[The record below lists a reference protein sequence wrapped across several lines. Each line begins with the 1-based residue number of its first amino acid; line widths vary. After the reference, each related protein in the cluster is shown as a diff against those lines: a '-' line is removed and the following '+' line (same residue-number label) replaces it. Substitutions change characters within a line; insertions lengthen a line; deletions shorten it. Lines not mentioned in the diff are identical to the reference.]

1 MGELRE
7 LAGRIFSEP
16 LDFTRPLWQLY
27 LIEGLEGDRH
37 AYVNK
42 THHALVD
49 GVAAVDVAAVILDA
63 SPEGMEIEITD
74 EPADARGAGGRRC
87 GWCARS
93 PTGSASRCKVAR
105 GAVRETISTP
115 RSTAT
120 RVVRTAESFA
130 RLAASGPAAPAHLP
144 QRRDRPRPAGRLSAR
159 PSSTRLKA
167 MRGATE
173 ATVNDV
179 ILSVSAG
186 GLRRYFERRGE
197 PVPEQLVA
205 LVPMSIRR
213 PDDETELGNRLA
225 TLLVALPIGEADPAR
240 RLELI
245 HAETARLK
253 ASEQARAAS
262 LVIEAT
268 GWTPPT
274 INRVLADVIARPLSW
289 NLVISNVPGPQLP
302 LYLLGRKLEAIHPFV
317 PLSPQNHAL
326 SIGVLSYDGKVCF
339 GLAGDR
345 DVLSDIDDL
354 VADLEAALVE
364 QGAVAARSR
373 RRMKTGRAE
382 RHVVD
387 QLRDVGV
394 GGADAAMRGGDA
406 ERAVG
411 AVDRDPLT
419 AEPARGQV
427 RLRRAQR
434 QRAAAVGGV
443 EVAAEGVGDRE
454 AAGRGLRARHPDGDR
469 KGPLRIARP
478 APAPRGDRRGRR
490 RPRSSSSRC
499 AGARRAA

>member
-1 MGELRE
+1 MSSLLAERGPIHVHVGATIVVEGAPPAFDELLDHVDKRLALVPRFRRKVTPTPLNLSNPEWTPDERFDLAWHVRRAALPHPGGMGELRE

-16 LDFTRPLWQLY
+16 LDFARPLWQLY

-74 EPADARGAGGRRC
+74 EPADAEAPAAEVRLVRAVSERIRQ
-87 GWCARS
+87 
-93 PTGSASRCKVAR
+93 PLKVAR

-130 RLAASGPAAPAHLP
+130 RLAASGPAAPRTFLNAEIG
-144 QRRDRPRPAGRLSAR
+144 RDRRVGYLETELES
-159 PSSTRLKA
+159 LKT
-167 MRGATE
+167 MRGATA

-186 GLRRYFERRGE
+186 GLRRFFERRGE
-197 PVPEQLVA
+197 TVPEQLVA

-213 PDDETELGNRLA
+213 PDEESDLGNRIA
-225 TLLVALPIGEADPAR
+225 TLLVALPVGEANPVR

-245 HAETARLK
+245 HTETARLK

-289 NLVISNVPGPQLP
+289 NLVISNVPGPQMP

-326 SIGVLSYDGKVCF
+326 AIGVLSYDGNVCF

-345 DVLSDIDDL
+345 DVVSDIDAL
-354 VADLEAALVE
+354 VADLQAALGE
-364 QGAVAARSR
+364 QGA
-373 RRMKTGRAE
+373 
-382 RHVVD
+382 
-387 QLRDVGV
+387 
-394 GGADAAMRGGDA
+394 
-406 ERAVG
+406 AVG
-411 AVDRDPLT
+411 
-419 AEPARGQV
+419 
-427 RLRRAQR
+427 
-434 QRAAAVGGV
+434 
-443 EVAAEGVGDRE
+443 
-454 AAGRGLRARHPDGDR
+454 
-469 KGPLRIARP
+469 
-478 APAPRGDRRGRR
+478 
-490 RPRSSSSRC
+490 
-499 AGARRAA
+499 